1 VKEELGSQL
10 ESAKN
15 QNKQNFVLIIGFF
28 LAGLVLVTAY
38 LFFIDDIVASLSQP
52 EQISDNK
59 NPESVKKPEKAV
71 PDSKITEPYSSG
83 DDEKLKN
90 QYESKLEEFE
100 ATYANKIEDA
110 GNTKWKSNELVK
122 IVEKKNK
129 SLNDYSRKNYLVALE
144 KINGASSLAK
154 TYFKERE
161 EEYTKYFKKANV
173 YFVSRD
179 LQNASDSIIKT
190 IEVKKTDEAERLQK
204 QILRL
209 PEIIDIEN
217 SIATLKNAG
226 RYKDEIK
233 ELEKIL
239 QILPKNS
246 EYKNRLSYLN
256 SQMRTGKLASL
267 LEKTHKAFEDG
278 RYAEAKEILGKAIR
292 IDPQNMDIKNLDQ
305 KIQTAELR
313 IKIEKLVDIANKHKA
328 DDQWKP
334 RLDALQKAS
343 LMDKD
348 NDYLKGELKIAK
360 EIVLIQDEV
369 EKVLAKKDILL
380 KQKSRNRMS
389 QFVSASD
396 RVEELSPSLNRKLM
410 QLENVLK
417 EYSKKLDV
425 MLVSDGKSKVI
436 VRRVGVVGTFKEKT
450 IKLSAGNYVLEAS
463 REGYKSKS
471 VSISIDPKNK
481 NNLSF
486 DIRTDERI

>member
-1 VKEELGSQL
+1 MKEELGSQL

-15 QNKQNFVLIIGFF
+15 RNKQNFVLIIGFF
-28 LAGLVLVTAY
+28 LAGLVLVTVY
-38 LFFIDDIVASLSQP
+38 LFFIDDIVSSLSQP

-59 NPESVKKPEKAV
+59 NLDSIKKPEEAI
-71 PDSKITEPYSSG
+71 PDSNIAKSTPNG
-83 DDEKLKN
+83 DDEKLKI

-100 ATYANKIEDA
+100 ATYADKIGDA

-129 SLNDYSRKNYLVALE
+129 SLNDYSQKNYLLALE

-154 TYFKERE
+154 TYFKELE
-161 EEYTKYFKKANV
+161 AEYVKYFKKAKA

-190 IEVKKTDEAERLQK
+190 VEVKKTDEAERLQK
-204 QILRL
+204 QILKL
-209 PEIIDIEN
+209 PEIIDLEN

-226 RYKDEIK
+226 KYKDEIT
-233 ELEKIL
+233 ELKKIL

-246 EYKNRLSYLN
+246 KYKERLSYLN
-256 SQMRTGKLASL
+256 SQMRTGRLNNL

-278 RYAEAKEILGKAIR
+278 RYAEAKEILGIARR

-313 IKIEKLVDIANKHKA
+313 IKIEKLVDIANKHKS
-328 DDQWKP
+328 DDQWKL

-343 LMDKD
+343 PMDKD

-369 EKVLAKKDILL
+369 EKVLANKDMLL
-380 KQKSRNRMS
+380 KQKSRNRMN

-396 RVEELSPSLNRKLM
+396 EVQELSPSLNTRLIKLKKV
-410 QLENVLK
+410 LE

-425 MLVSDGKSKVI
+425 ILVSDGKSKVI

-481 NNLSF
+481 NNHSF

>member
-1 VKEELGSQL
+1 MKEELASQL

-28 LAGLVLVTAY
+28 LAGLVLITIY
-38 LFFIDDIVASLSQP
+38 LFFIDDIVASLSKP
-52 EQISDNK
+52 EQISDNQT
-59 NPESVKKPEKAV
+59 PERLKKPEEEIL
-71 PDSKITEPYSSG
+71 DSNFTKSLPNG
-83 DDEKLKN
+83 DDVKLKN
-90 QYESKLEEFE
+90 QYESKLDEFE
-100 ATYANKIEDA
+100 ATFANKIGDA
-110 GNTKWKSNELVK
+110 GNTRWKSNELAK

-129 SLNDYSRKNYLVALE
+129 SLNDYSQKNYLFALE
-144 KINGASSLAK
+144 KINGASFLAK
-154 TYFKERE
+154 TYFKELE
-161 EEYTKYFKKANV
+161 AEYTKYFKRAKS

-190 IEVKKTDEAERLQK
+190 IEIKKTDEAERLQK
-204 QILRL
+204 KILKL

-217 SIATLKNAG
+217 SIITLKNAG
-226 RYKDEIK
+226 KYKDEIT
-233 ELEKIL
+233 ELKKIL

-246 EYKNRLSYLN
+246 KYKDRLSYLQ
-256 SQMRTGKLASL
+256 SQIRTGRLNNL

-278 RYAEAKEILGKAIR
+278 RYAEAKEILGKARR
-292 IDPQNMDIKNLDQ
+292 IDPQNIDVKNLDQ
-305 KIQTAELR
+305 KIQKAELR
-313 IKIEKLVDIANKHKA
+313 IKIEKVVDIANRHKA

-334 RLDALQKAS
+334 RLDALQEAI
-343 LMDKD
+343 LLDKD

-369 EKVLAKKDILL
+369 EKVLANKDILL
-380 KQKSRNRMS
+380 KQKSRNRMN

-396 RVEELSPSLNRKLM
+396 RVEELSPSLNTRLI
-410 QLENVLK
+410 QLQKVLE

>member
-1 VKEELGSQL
+1 MKEELGSQL

-15 QNKQNFVLIIGFF
+15 RNKQNFVLIIGFF
-28 LAGLVLVTAY
+28 LAGSVLVTAY

-59 NPESVKKPEKAV
+59 NLDSIKKPEEAI
-71 PDSKITEPYSSG
+71 PDSNIAKSTPNG
-83 DDEKLKN
+83 DDEKLKI

-100 ATYANKIEDA
+100 ATYADKIGDA
-110 GNTKWKSNELVK
+110 GNTKWKSNELAK

-129 SLNDYSRKNYLVALE
+129 SLNDYSQKNYLLALE

-154 TYFKERE
+154 TYFRE
-161 EEYTKYFKKANV
+161 LEAEYVKYFKKAKA
-173 YFVSRD
+173 YFVLRD

-190 IEVKKTDEAERLQK
+190 VESKKTDEAERLQR
-204 QILRL
+204 QILKL
-209 PEIIDIEN
+209 PEIIDFEN
-217 SIATLKNAG
+217 TIATLKNAG
-226 RYKDEIK
+226 KYKDEIT
-233 ELEKIL
+233 ELKKIL

-246 EYKNRLSYLN
+246 KYKERLSYLN
-256 SQMRTGKLASL
+256 SQMRMGRLNNL

-278 RYAEAKEILGKAIR
+278 RYAEAKEILGIARR
-292 IDPQNMDIKNLDQ
+292 IDSQNMDIKNLDQ

-313 IKIEKLVDIANKHKA
+313 IKIEKLVDIANKHKS
-328 DDQWKP
+328 DDQWKL

-369 EKVLAKKDILL
+369 EKVLANKDMLL
-380 KQKSRNRMS
+380 KQKSRNRMN

-396 RVEELSPSLNRKLM
+396 RVQELSPSLNTRLI
-410 QLENVLK
+410 QLQKVLE

-425 MLVSDGKSKVI
+425 ILVSDGKSKVI

-471 VSISIDPKNK
+471 VPISIDPKNK

>member
-1 VKEELGSQL
+1 MKEELGSQL

-83 DDEKLKN
+83 DDEKLKE

-100 ATYANKIEDA
+100 AYYADKIGDA
-110 GNTKWKSNELVK
+110 GNTKWKNKDLTK

-129 SLNDYSRKNYLVALE
+129 SLNYYSQKNYLLALE
-144 KINGASSLAK
+144 KINRASSLAK

-161 EEYTKYFKKANV
+161 VKYAKYFKKAKE

-190 IEVKKTDEAERLQK
+190 IEINKTDEAERLKK
-204 QILRL
+204 QILKL
-209 PEIIDIEN
+209 PEIIDLEN

-226 RYKDEIK
+226 KYKDEVT
-233 ELEKIL
+233 ELKKIL

-246 EYKNRLSYLN
+246 KYKKRLSYLN
-256 SQMRTGKLASL
+256 SQMRKGGLTKL
-267 LEKTHKAFEDG
+267 LEKTHKAFEAG
-278 RYAEAKEILGKAIR
+278 KYAEAKEMLGKARR
-292 IDPQNMDIKNLDQ
+292 IEPQNMDIKILDQ

-369 EKVLAKKDILL
+369 EKVLANKDILL
-380 KQKSRNRMS
+380 KQRSRNRMN

-396 RVEELSPSLNRKLM
+396 RVQELSPSLKN
-410 QLENVLK
+410 QLVQLKGVLE

-481 NNLSF
+481 NNHSF